1 MGRGNTKKQ
10 KCLISIAVPQKI
22 EKNEFV
28 GVGKNSLDWIL
39 KEKYSK
45 RKRKKEE
52 KKTDKQNNSS
62 DIDNNNHVN
71 SINSNDNNDNS
82 SDYL

>member
-1 MGRGNTKKQ
+1 MSYFHCGASKNRKKWICIGRKKFIRLDSQGKVFQKQ
-10 KCLISIAVPQKI
+10 KK
-22 EKNEFV
+22 
-28 GVGKNSLDWIL
+28 
-39 KEKYSK
+39 K
-45 RKRKKEE
+45 RR